1 MEFQDCVKF
10 ANENR
15 VAWLA
20 TTDGDQPRVRAL
32 GVWFAD
38 ETGFYFQIGGMKDV
52 YKQLRKNPK
61 VEAAFHKA
69 TEPGAVMRVT
79 GKIEFLNDPALKEK
93 VLKDRPFLK
102 QMGLTAQHPDLILF
116 RIAKGQAYF
125 WTFETNL
132 APKKMI
138 QFG

>member
-1 MEFQDCVKF
+1 MEFKDCVKF
-10 ANENR
+10 AKENP

-20 TTDGDQPRVRAL
+20 TAEGDQPRIRGL
-32 GVWFAD
+32 SIWFVD
-38 ETGFYFQIGGMKDV
+38 ETGIYFQIHAKKDI

-69 TEPGAVMRVT
+69 TEPGAVMRVA
-79 GKIEFLNDPALKEK
+79 GKVEFLNDPAFKEK
-93 VLKDRPFLK
+93 VLKDRPFLA
-102 QMGLTAQHPDLILF
+102 QMGLNAQHPDLILF
-116 RIAKGQAYF
+116 RIARGQAYF